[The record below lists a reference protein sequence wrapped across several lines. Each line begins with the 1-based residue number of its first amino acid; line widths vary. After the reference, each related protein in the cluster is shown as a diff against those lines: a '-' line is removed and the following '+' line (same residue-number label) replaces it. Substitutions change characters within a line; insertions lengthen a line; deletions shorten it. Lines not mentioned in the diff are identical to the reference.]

1 MFLCTQTAS
10 FYVNTKQAFL
20 FKKYRVRIRIQN
32 YKSFT
37 SAFHFKN
44 GFASKSGFSDLN
56 WNENHILK
64 RFVVLQIVNEEN

>member
-56 WNENHILK
+56 
-64 RFVVLQIVNEEN
+64 